1 MGWTVESLNSAR
13 GKRCMCLFS
22 EMSRRAVDPIWPVQW
37 VTATLSSGV
46 KQLGHYA
53 EIKNDWSC
61 VFTCPICLHGMYRKN
76 FTSASYIKNT
86 F

>member
-1 MGWTVESLNSAR
+1 
-13 GKRCMCLFS
+13 
-22 EMSRRAVDPIWPVQW
+22 MSPIQW

-53 EIKNDWSC
+53 DWLHPPSAGVKNDWSY
-61 VFTCPICLHGMYRKN
+61 VSTSPICLHGMYRKN